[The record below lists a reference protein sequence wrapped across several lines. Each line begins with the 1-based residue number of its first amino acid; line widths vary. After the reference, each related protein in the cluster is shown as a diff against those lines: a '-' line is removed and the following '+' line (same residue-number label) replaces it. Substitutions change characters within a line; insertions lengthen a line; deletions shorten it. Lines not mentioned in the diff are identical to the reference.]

1 MTTAACAVLMQ
12 LGKGKQAFRW
22 VWIIP
27 ITYAVIA
34 GIEALMAGSF
44 VGLMF
49 VPCASCVLL
58 YEAWLTTVKSRSSV
72 QCRLL
77 SNVDMDTLRMVTDQC
92 FCSYSSLILYS
103 RWPMMASAP
112 ISAL

>member
-1 MTTAACAVLMQ
+1 LYFSDDIWRFTLLWTLIIYGVFHLTTAACAVLMQ

-27 ITYAVIA
+27 ITYALIA

-49 VPCASCVLL
+49 VPCALCVLL
-58 YEAWLTTVKSRSSV
+58 YEAWLTIVKFRSSV
-72 QCRLL
+72 
-77 SNVDMDTLRMVTDQC
+77 
-92 FCSYSSLILYS
+92 
-103 RWPMMASAP
+103 
-112 ISAL
+112 